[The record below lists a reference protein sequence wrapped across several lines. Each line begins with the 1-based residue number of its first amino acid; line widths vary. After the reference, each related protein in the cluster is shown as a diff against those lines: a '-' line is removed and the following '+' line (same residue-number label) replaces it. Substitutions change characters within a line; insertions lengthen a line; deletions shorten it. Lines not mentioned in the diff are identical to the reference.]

1 MQRLPGK
8 ELLRGHQIFG
18 FSCTSLFSKPGMER
32 NAPRIRENRKGRQAW
47 QSKPQCEAG
56 QMSTKP
62 PEQVTLWV
70 GCHLVCPE
78 GLYPATGGSMR

>member
-1 MQRLPGK
+1 MQRLSGK

-32 NAPRIRENRKGRQAW
+32 NALRIRENRKGRQAW
-47 QSKPQCEAG
+47 QSKPQREAG

-62 PEQVTLWV
+62 PE
-70 GCHLVCPE
+70 
-78 GLYPATGGSMR
+78 